1 MKSQF
6 KFIFCLEVFILN
18 NAIKKI
24 CLVILG
30 LLQGTFGSYLALLG
44 WMFAFPETSPG
55 TKDYEENMSFV
66 PFGYIIMFTWLAIM
80 IIAIIQLRKNKA
92 NFLSFIIS
100 WLMGLVGCLV
110 VFVILWF
117 FTCDGFVRVMRNAIN
132 WCSKWKIQVD
142 ISSI

>member
-1 MKSQF
+1 M
-6 KFIFCLEVFILN
+6 N

-92 NFLSFIIS
+92 NFLSFIIP
-100 WLMGLVGCLV
+100 WFMGLVGCLTI
-110 VFVILWF
+110 VFVMI
-117 FTCDGFVRVMRNAIN
+117 
-132 WCSKWKIQVD
+132 
-142 ISSI
+142 